1 MLTITE
7 TAGRYLCA
15 VLDRAHASPETG
27 IRLLLEGNALTPSLD
42 MPHEGDATFEHDG
55 RKVLVLDTQASEFL
69 DDSTLDVQTTGEG
82 PRLVI
87 LH

>member
-7 TAGRYLCA
+7 SANRYLCA
-15 VLDRAHASPETG
+15 VLDRAHAAPETG
-27 IRLLLEGNALTPSLD
+27 IRLLLEGDALTPSLD
-42 MPHEGDATFEHDG
+42 TPRAGDATFEHDG
-55 RKVLVLDTQASEFL
+55 RKVLVLDTRACEFL